1 MAQTGTV
8 IGWKKRRRGEYIRRT
23 RGEKIADAILNV
35 VMILLL
41 CFFLYPL
48 LNMISISLSDEFA
61 VLRADVTF
69 YPIGFN
75 PQAYDLILQSE
86 DLWRSIYNS
95 TFVALVGCVC
105 SLIGLSLAAYP
116 LAFAQFYGK
125 RLYNLLILFTMW
137 FQGGI
142 IPLFLTMQSL
152 GLYNSL
158 WSLILNLMLSAYNVV
173 IVRSYFSGLPVSIVE
188 SARIDGAN
196 GFIILFRLI
205 IPLSKPVLA
214 TVALWVIVGHW
225 NDYLNPLMFLSDRQN
240 YTLQLIL
247 KELVLNA
254 ESSIHNI
261 SVATSGSTAGAAALG
276 QQTRNAVLVVAMIPM
291 VILYPFVQR
300 YFVGGVT
307 FGRGHRSNRLCSWN
321 FRGHARE
328 NLIPYQPNKEADAW
342 KKVLAIVLAL
352 AMLLS
357 VTAAMAEDVSAEV
370 AEMNTALIEAA
381 KALEPSEVLHFET
394 PLEITRHGRS
404 LQQLPH

>member
-1 MAQTGTV
+1 
-8 IGWKKRRRGEYIRRT
+8 
-23 RGEKIADAILNV
+23 
-35 VMILLL
+35 
-41 CFFLYPL
+41 
-48 LNMISISLSDEFA
+48 
-61 VLRADVTF
+61 
-69 YPIGFN
+69 
-75 PQAYDLILQSE
+75 
-86 DLWRSIYNS
+86 
-95 TFVALVGCVC
+95 
-105 SLIGLSLAAYP
+105 
-116 LAFAQFYGK
+116 
-125 RLYNLLILFTMW
+125 
-137 FQGGI
+137 
-142 IPLFLTMQSL
+142 MQSL

-196 GFIILFRLI
+196 DFIILFRLI

-307 FGRGHRSNRLCSWN
+307 LG
-321 FRGHARE
+321 AV
-328 NLIPYQPNKEADAW
+328 KE
-342 KKVLAIVLAL
+342 
-352 AMLLS
+352 
-357 VTAAMAEDVSAEV
+357 
-370 AEMNTALIEAA
+370 
-381 KALEPSEVLHFET
+381 
-394 PLEITRHGRS
+394 
-404 LQQLPH
+404 

>member
-86 DLWRSIYNS
+86 DLWRS
-95 TFVALVGCVC
+95 
-105 SLIGLSLAAYP
+105 LIGLSLAAYP

-173 IVRSYFSGLPVSIVE
+173 IVRSYFSGLPISIVE

-196 GFIILFRLI
+196 DFRILFRLI

-214 TVALWVIVGHW
+214 TVALWIIVGHW
-225 NDYLNPLMFLSDRQN
+225 NDYLNPLMFLADREK

-261 SVATSGSTAGAAALG
+261 SVAQSGSTAGAAALG

-307 FGRGHRSNRLCSWN
+307 LG
-321 FRGHARE
+321 AV
-328 NLIPYQPNKEADAW
+328 KE
-342 KKVLAIVLAL
+342 
-352 AMLLS
+352 
-357 VTAAMAEDVSAEV
+357 
-370 AEMNTALIEAA
+370 
-381 KALEPSEVLHFET
+381 
-394 PLEITRHGRS
+394 
-404 LQQLPH
+404 

>member
-61 VLRADVTF
+61 ALRADVTF

-125 RLYNLLILFTMW
+125 RLYNPLILFTMW

-196 GFIILFRLI
+196 DFIILFRLI

-307 FGRGHRSNRLCSWN
+307 LG
-321 FRGHARE
+321 AV
-328 NLIPYQPNKEADAW
+328 KE
-342 KKVLAIVLAL
+342 
-352 AMLLS
+352 
-357 VTAAMAEDVSAEV
+357 
-370 AEMNTALIEAA
+370 
-381 KALEPSEVLHFET
+381 
-394 PLEITRHGRS
+394 
-404 LQQLPH
+404 

>member
-8 IGWKKRRRGEYIRRT
+8 IGRKKRRRGEYIRRT

-196 GFIILFRLI
+196 DFIILFRLI

-276 QQTRNAVLVVAMIPM
+276 QQTRNAVLVAAMIPM

-307 FGRGHRSNRLCSWN
+307 LG
-321 FRGHARE
+321 AV
-328 NLIPYQPNKEADAW
+328 KE
-342 KKVLAIVLAL
+342 
-352 AMLLS
+352 
-357 VTAAMAEDVSAEV
+357 
-370 AEMNTALIEAA
+370 
-381 KALEPSEVLHFET
+381 
-394 PLEITRHGRS
+394 
-404 LQQLPH
+404 

>member
-8 IGWKKRRRGEYIRRT
+8 AARKKRRHSDYIRRT
-23 RGEKIADAILNV
+23 RGEKIADVILNL

-95 TFVALVGCVC
+95 AFVALVGCAC

-125 RLYNLLILFTMW
+125 RLYTILILFTMW

-173 IVRSYFSGLPVSIVE
+173 IVRSYFSGLPISIVE

-196 GFIILFRLI
+196 DFCILFRLI

-214 TVALWVIVGHW
+214 TVALWIIVGHW
-225 NDYLNPLMFLSDRQN
+225 NDYLNPLMFLSNRQN

-307 FGRGHRSNRLCSWN
+307 LG
-321 FRGHARE
+321 AV
-328 NLIPYQPNKEADAW
+328 KE
-342 KKVLAIVLAL
+342 
-352 AMLLS
+352 
-357 VTAAMAEDVSAEV
+357 
-370 AEMNTALIEAA
+370 
-381 KALEPSEVLHFET
+381 
-394 PLEITRHGRS
+394 
-404 LQQLPH
+404 